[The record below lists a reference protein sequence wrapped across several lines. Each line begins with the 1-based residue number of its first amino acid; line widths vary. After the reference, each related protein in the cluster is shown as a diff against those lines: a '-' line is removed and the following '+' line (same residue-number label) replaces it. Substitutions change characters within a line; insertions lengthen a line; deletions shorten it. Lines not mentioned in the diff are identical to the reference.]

1 MVLGVPSLS
10 IIIELCPGL
19 IVAIFHCPRGRA
31 RHNDRLC
38 SAAEQA
44 QTSNVKA
51 RDIRVLRKQ
60 RMAGERYIKEV
71 INKSVK
77 VLLYILQCSK
87 GVK

>member
-1 MVLGVPSLS
+1 MGQAGLLIMVLGLPSLS

-44 QTSNVKA
+44 QMHNVKA
-51 RDIRVLRKQ
+51 
-60 RMAGERYIKEV
+60 ARYTSAAKAADGWGKIH
-71 INKSVK
+71 KSSHK
-77 VLLYILQCSK
+77 
-87 GVK
+87 